1 MTGLYP
7 EIEPYDHGM
16 LHVGDGNAVY
26 WEACGNPGGKP
37 AVVLHGGPGSGSSP
51 TFRRFFDPSAYR
63 VVLFDQRNCGRS
75 TPHAGDSD
83 TDLASNNTAA
93 LIADIELLRE
103 HLDIDRWMVVGGS
116 WGSTLALAYAEPR
129 PARVTEL
136 ILFGVTTGR
145 RTEFDW
151 TFRGGLARFFP
162 EQWERLCAPLREDER
177 GGDVVDAYHRLL
189 NDRDPSVRRRAAE
202 AWCRWESATP
212 AWPPPTGLAERFG
225 DPRYA
230 LAFAR
235 IVTHYVREDAWLEDG
250 ILLRDA
256 TALAETPGILV
267 NGRFDFQAPIA
278 NAYELKRVWPRA
290 ELVIVDD
297 AGHGTNT
304 DLSRELVRA
313 TDRFAGLQ

>member
-75 TPHAGDSD
+75 TPHAGDPD

-129 PARVTEL
+129 P
-136 ILFGVTTGR
+136 
-145 RTEFDW
+145 
-151 TFRGGLARFFP
+151 
-162 EQWERLCAPLREDER
+162 
-177 GGDVVDAYHRLL
+177 
-189 NDRDPSVRRRAAE
+189 
-202 AWCRWESATP
+202 
-212 AWPPPTGLAERFG
+212 
-225 DPRYA
+225 
-230 LAFAR
+230 
-235 IVTHYVREDAWLEDG
+235 
-250 ILLRDA
+250 
-256 TALAETPGILV
+256 
-267 NGRFDFQAPIA
+267 
-278 NAYELKRVWPRA
+278 
-290 ELVIVDD
+290 
-297 AGHGTNT
+297 HG
-304 DLSRELVRA
+304 SRN
-313 TDRFAGLQ
+313 